1 MELYYERISNMCTRS
16 LPKVTC
22 AYVISHMID
31 ESHIE
36 KYVGSTKN
44 IYNIMHGHC
53 NKNIIYIDLY
63 ITNDI
68 EFAESLERVLIKLII
83 PSTNKLTYSLSD
95 GEVELMNKL
104 LDNDEL
110 KKCILDDTVKIEEK
124 YLKCVIG
131 IEKIKHEKIE
141 YKTLSVDKR
150 IYNFVQE
157 KRQELIKINNG
168 NNVEIGLVA
177 EIAILEGLDK
187 VVNFY
192 KISKMNEIGFITAEH
207 GLGKAKEELRT

>member
-44 IYNIMHGHC
+44 IYNRMHGHC

-68 EFAESLERVLIKLII
+68 EFAESLERVLIKLIF

-110 KKCILDDTVKIEEK
+110 KKCILDDTVKIKEK

-141 YKTLSVDKR
+141 YKTLSIDKKMYALV
-150 IYNFVQE
+150 IE
-157 KRQELIKINNG
+157 KQQELIKKING
-168 NNVEIGLVA
+168 NHVEIGTVA
-177 EIAILEGLDK
+177 EIALLVGLDN
-187 VVNFY
+187 VIEY
-192 KISKMNEIGFITAEH
+192 YMTSQ
-207 GLGKAKEELRT
+207 R